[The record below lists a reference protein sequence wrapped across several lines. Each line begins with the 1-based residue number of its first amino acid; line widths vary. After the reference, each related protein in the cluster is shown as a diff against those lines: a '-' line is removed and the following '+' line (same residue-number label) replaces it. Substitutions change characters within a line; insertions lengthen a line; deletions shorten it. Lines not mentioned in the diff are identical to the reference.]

1 MKSLEEKEVHMV
13 STYEDLVL
21 EWPYPLIHLDK
32 LTIKHKGNDHAR
44 LYFTGMIAEEQA
56 QKYIQRVNHTD
67 EVVVKFG
74 RDSAILFSGRI
85 ENAELQASQGVH
97 YVSVEA
103 VSFTANMDIA
113 KRSRS
118 FQDANMT
125 YVQLIKNIVSA
136 YPNGDY
142 IDQASNGQ
150 AIGSIAIQYL
160 ETDWEFIKRM
170 ASRLHAVVFP
180 DLKGNG
186 ARFWLGTPQS
196 RKSITIDHLPSIV
209 RMDVDVYR
217 LITENDGTDV
227 SEADYTFCE
236 FESTEPHELGTM
248 VQFKGSSYV
257 VTARETLLDGGVLKF
272 QYTAQ
277 PEKSIRQRLARN
289 LDLIGAA
296 FTGKIIDVTQ
306 NTVKIHLDIDK
317 SQDQA
322 KAHWFAYSA
331 DANGVMYLMPQIGAR
346 AQLHFPSAVEEE
358 AIVISSVR
366 VNPATPEGGQKQ
378 TKKMADTTVKSLAT
392 NVGKDVT
399 LGVGDI
405 TFSAVDGVLD
415 LKMDDGDG
423 VTFQSNSTIMLAAD
437 ETLEISGM
445 KELAVE
451 AEEWIAISAKEQSH
465 VIMAADTQLISTVI
479 EQEGIEKQSQ
489 PPKLNEEAIEATTKV
504 DLIFPQKAEETKEKK
519 GFFSKLVDGVS
530 AALDVAGFIPVI
542 GTFADIANA
551 GISLARGNYMDA
563 AMNLVGA
570 IPVVGDAAKGAYKVK
585 KGAKLL
591 DKAADAAK
599 GADKA
604 IDASKAVAKG
614 MKAAYPKVSKT
625 LDAVKGLA
633 ELANKAS
640 KAVKT
645 AADKVISSMDEL
657 LAASK
662 AVDGMKAM
670 AKAGLTKFNHGV
682 LKKFNCTQGLSKK
695 FCKRGF
701 EPVDLITGRM
711 IYEGVDF
718 ELPGPIPLSWERA
731 WYSDSSRIGLSGHG
745 MHFTYDLALEIF
757 EEDDLIGI
765 VVTDGR
771 AVGFPILPINL
782 PYFNKRERMTLT
794 NTGEEYHLFEH
805 DTRLIYVFEQ
815 TTETTYRLKEV
826 RDEQD
831 HHIQFAYNLKGFLSQ
846 VTDSVGR
853 VLEVTTNEAGRM
865 TEVALRN
872 QMSREVLARYD
883 YNDGQ
888 DLIEIQDALG
898 QSTHIKYN
906 NHLMMQNIDRNKNS
920 FFWRYDGPTTG
931 ARVIKTWGDGNV
943 LAGELSYHEGYN
955 EITNSLGHKS
965 YYYFNEDNLCT
976 KIVHPDG
983 SEVSYEYNEDF
994 ELLQEVDEDG
1004 RVTAYSYDEWANPV
1018 TIALADGSTLS
1029 SQYDEK
1035 DRLIQVVNAE
1045 GGSRQWIYNEDS
1057 TLQANVLEDGTK
1069 IVFSYNDEYLIK
1081 TVTNAQGHVVSLAYD
1096 ADLNLSQVT
1105 LPDRTSS
1112 TWTYDRR
1119 GNCTTTTNPLG
1130 ATARFRYDN
1139 LNRLVRANLSD
1150 GNDVQLK
1157 YNAYEDIVFA
1167 KDNHTQVA
1175 FDYTILGSLKAREQG
1190 GKKVK
1195 FTYDTEEQLTAVIN
1209 EKGEAYQFERD
1220 MKGNIVKEIGFDEI
1234 ERTYER
1240 SLAGLIQRIQRPGD
1254 RWTAYQ
1260 HDGLGNVIRADYY
1273 DDTWETFGYDKNG
1286 SLIETENEHMAVKL
1300 ERDPSGQVIKEWQ
1313 NDYWIASSY
1322 DELGNRSQITSSLG
1336 AKIDVARNEMGN
1348 VSQII
1353 ASRSE
1358 QENWTASMQYNELG
1372 QEIERILPGDVIS
1385 KWQYDLTGRPTHHR
1399 ISSQNRDTRRRVY
1412 NWDVNHRLRSMV
1424 NELTGVKVTYSYD
1437 EFSNL
1442 VWSNQGGQFDFLHR
1456 SVDDVGNLYETKEKT
1471 DRIYGAGGRLLETRD
1486 ATFSYDDEGNI
1497 VQKIRNNGD
1506 AWNYEYDGNGMMS
1519 KVIRPDETEVT
1530 FKYDALGRRVEKS
1543 SEGKTTHFVWDGNIT
1558 LHEWVESSY
1567 TCEPSILNA
1576 SSNTDNMDE
1585 SLITWIFNE
1594 GTFVPSAK
1602 ITSKG
1607 TYSIIS
1613 DYLGTPAE
1621 AYDADGKKVW
1631 SSELDIYG
1639 QVKEFTSDK
1648 DFIPFRYQGQYADEE
1663 TGLYYNRFR
1672 YYSPIEGMYTQ
1683 KDPIGL
1689 NGGLVLYGYVQDTNN
1704 SIDIFGLSCTKE
1716 LKKNM
1721 NKANR
1726 ELRKNEGYMKRA
1738 WHKYKGSAAH
1748 HIVAGDHSNSHAQRA
1763 RDVLERLKI
1772 NVNGADNGVYLKH
1785 MDPNSIQPGAY
1796 HRVIHTDEYFKNVAN
1811 RLEFA
1816 ESLGGTKARDA
1827 VIAELENIRN
1837 DLLFNVKIW

>member
-1 MKSLEEKEVHMV
+1 MKSLEEKEVHTV

-32 LTIKHKGNDHAR
+32 LTIKHKANDHAR

-56 QKYIQRVNHTD
+56 QKYIQRVNQTD

-180 DLKGNG
+180 DLKGKG

-196 RKSITIDHLPSIV
+196 RKSLTIDHLPSIV
-209 RMDVDVYR
+209 RMDVDAYR

-236 FESTEPHELGTM
+236 FESTEPHELGTL
-248 VQFKGSSYV
+248 VQFKGSSYI
-257 VTARETLLDGGVLKF
+257 VTARETNLDEGVLKF

-277 PEKSIRQRLARN
+277 PEKSIRQRLVRN

-317 SQDQA
+317 SQDNE

-346 AQLHFPSAVEEE
+346 AQLHFPSAVEED

-366 VNPATPEGGQKQ
+366 VSPATPEGGQKQ

-465 VIMAADTQLISTVI
+465 VIMAADTQLISTLI

-504 DLIFPQKAEETKEKK
+504 DLIFPQKAEEKKEKK
-519 GFFSKLVDGVS
+519 GWFSSLVDGVS

-563 AMNLVGA
+563 AMNLAGA
-570 IPVVGDAAKGAYKVK
+570 IPVIGDAAKVAYKANKARKIVK
-585 KGAKLL
+585 T
-591 DKAADAAK
+591 
-599 GADKA
+599 ADK
-604 IDASKAVAKG
+604 IMDGSKALLKG
-614 MKAAYPKVSKT
+614 MKAAYPKISKT

-657 LAASK
+657 LAVSK

-815 TTETTYRLKEV
+815 TTETKYRLKEV
-826 RDEQD
+826 KNEQE

-853 VLEVTTNEAGRM
+853 VLDVTTNEVGRM

-872 QMSREVLARYD
+872 QMSREVLVRYD
-883 YNDGQ
+883 YNDQQ

-898 QSTHIKYN
+898 QSTHIKYV
-906 NHLMMQNIDRNKNS
+906 NHLMMQKTDRNKNS

-955 EITNSLGHKS
+955 EITNSLGDKS

-994 ELLQEVDEDG
+994 ELLQEVDEDD

-1018 TIALADGSTLS
+1018 TITLADGSTVS

-1045 GGSRQWIYNEDS
+1045 GGSRQWIYNADS
-1057 TLQANVLEDGTK
+1057 TLQANILENGTK
-1069 IVFSYNDEYLIK
+1069 TEFSYNEQYLIK
-1081 TVTNAQGHVVSLAYD
+1081 TVTNVQGHMVSLAYD

-1105 LPDRTSS
+1105 LPDGTSS

-1130 ATARFRYDN
+1130 ATEKFRYDN

-1157 YNAYEDIVFA
+1157 YNAYDDVILA

-1175 FDYTILGSLKAREQG
+1175 FDYTILGSLVSREQG
-1190 GKKVK
+1190 EKKVK

-1220 MKGNIVKEIGFDEI
+1220 TKGNIIKEIGFDEM

-1240 SLAGLIQRIQRPGD
+1240 SLAGLVQRIQRPGD

-1260 HDGLGNVIRADYY
+1260 HDGIGNVIRADYY

-1286 SLIETENEHMAVKL
+1286 SLIQTENEHVTVKF
-1300 ERDPSGQVIKEWQ
+1300 ERDSSGQVIKEWQ
-1313 NDYWIASSY
+1313 NDHWISSSY

-1348 VSQII
+1348 VSQIT
-1353 ASRSE
+1353 ASRLE
-1358 QENWTASMQYNELG
+1358 QENWTASMQYNELD

-1385 KWQYDLTGRPTHHR
+1385 KWQYDVAGRPTNHR

-1424 NELTGVKVTYSYD
+1424 NELTGVKVTYGYD

-1471 DRIYGAGGRLLETRD
+1471 DRVYGAGSRLLETRE
-1486 ATFSYDDEGNI
+1486 ATFSYDDEGNL
-1497 VQKIRNNGD
+1497 VQKVEKNGD
-1506 AWNYEYDGNGMMS
+1506 TWEYEYNGNGMMS
-1519 KVIRPDETEVT
+1519 KVIKPDKTEVT
-1530 FKYDALGRRVEKS
+1530 FKYDSLGRRIEKCS
-1543 SEGKTTHFVWDGNIT
+1543 DEKTMRFVWDGNTI
-1558 LHEWVESSY
+1558 LHEYFSQNDSDKFENLDEYSSQNKSEIPDNLVTWV
-1567 TCEPSILNA
+1567 
-1576 SSNTDNMDE
+1576 
-1585 SLITWIFNE
+1585 FND
-1594 GTFVPSAK
+1594 GFIPSAK
-1602 ITSKG
+1602 ITSEG
-1607 TYSIIS
+1607 NYSIIS
-1613 DYLGTPAE
+1613 DYLGTPFE
-1621 AYDADGKKVW
+1621 AYDEEGNRVW
-1631 SSELDIYG
+1631 SAELDIYG
-1639 QVKEFTSDK
+1639 RVIEFTGEK
-1648 DFIPFRYQGQYADEE
+1648 NFIPFRYQGQYEDVEI
-1663 TGLYYNRFR
+1663 GLYYNRFR
-1672 YYSPIEGMYTQ
+1672 YYDPEQGNYTQ
-1683 KDPIGL
+1683 IDPIGFA
-1689 NGGLVLYGYVQDTNN
+1689 GGNPTLYGYVRNTNN
-1704 SIDIFGLSCTKE
+1704 SFDPFGLWSYYQLKDDLGNIVYHGITDRPIQVRLIEHANGYGNTTKKIFSQVSYLDALPDRIATRNLE
-1716 LKKNM
+1716 
-1721 NKANR
+1721 
-1726 ELRKNEGYMKRA
+1726 
-1738 WHKYKGSAAH
+1738 GSALY
-1748 HIVAGDHSNSHAQRA
+1748 HASQADANLYNAPRP
-1763 RDVLERLKI
+1763 VSEGFYHQYNGPEKI
-1772 NVNGADNGVYLKH
+1772 AKGRTFLTQAEIESQMKKAKTVNVD
-1785 MDPNSIQPGAY
+1785 
-1796 HRVIHTDEYFKNVAN
+1796 R
-1811 RLEFA
+1811 
-1816 ESLGGTKARDA
+1816 GG
-1827 VIAELENIRN
+1827 
-1837 DLLFNVKIW
+1837 KIKCPT

>member
-1 MKSLEEKEVHMV
+1 MKSLEEKEVHMI

-118 FQDANMT
+118 FQDVNMT

-180 DLKGNG
+180 DLKGKG

-209 RMDVDVYR
+209 HMDVDAYR

-236 FESTEPHELGTM
+236 FESTEHHELGTL
-248 VQFKGSSYV
+248 VQFKGSAYV
-257 VTARETLLDGGVLKF
+257 ITARETHLDGGVLKF

-277 PEKSIRQRLARN
+277 PEKSIRQRLVRN

-366 VNPATPEGGQKQ
+366 VDPATPEGGQKQ

-415 LKMDDGDG
+415 LKMDDGEG

-465 VIMAADTQLISTVI
+465 VIMAADTQLISTLI
-479 EQEGIEKQSQ
+479 DQEGIEKQSQ
-489 PPKLNEEAIEATTKV
+489 PPKLNEEAIEAMSKV
-504 DLIFPQKAEETKEKK
+504 DVIFPQKAEEKKEKK
-519 GFFSKLVDGVS
+519 GWFSSLLDGVS
-530 AALDVAGFIPVI
+530 TALDIAGFIPVI

-551 GISLARGNYMDA
+551 GISLARGDYMGA

-570 IPVVGDAAKGAYKVK
+570 VPVIGDAAKTAYKVNK
-585 KGAKLL
+585 ASKLV
-591 DKAADAAK
+591 KAADK
-599 GADKA
+599 VMDT
-604 IDASKAVAKG
+604 SKAVAKG
-614 MKAAYPKVSKT
+614 MKAAYPKISKT
-625 LDAVKGLA
+625 LDTVKELV
-633 ELANKAS
+633 ELANKGS
-640 KAVKT
+640 KGVKT
-645 AADKVISSMDEL
+645 AADKVVSSMDEL

-662 AVDGMKAM
+662 AVDAMKAM
-670 AKAGLTKFNHGV
+670 AKTALTKFNHGV

-745 MHFTYDLALEIF
+745 MHFTYDLELEIF
-757 EEDDLIGI
+757 EEQDLIGI

-771 AVGFPILPINL
+771 AVGFPFLPINL
-782 PYFNKRERMTLT
+782 SYFNKRERMTLT

-815 TTETTYRLKEV
+815 TTETKYRLKEV
-826 RDEQD
+826 RNEQD

-853 VLEVTTNEAGRM
+853 VLEVTTNEVGRM

-872 QMSREVLARYD
+872 QMSREVLVRYI

-888 DLIEIQDALG
+888 DLIEIQDALR
-898 QSTHIKYN
+898 QSTHIQYV
-906 NHLMMQNIDRNKNS
+906 NHLMMQKIDRNKNS

-931 ARVIKTWGDGNV
+931 ARVIKTWGDGHV

-976 KIVHPDG
+976 KIVQPDS
-983 SEVSYEYNEDF
+983 SEVSYQYNGDF

-1004 RVTAYSYDEWANPV
+1004 RVTTYSYDEWANPV
-1018 TIALADGSTLS
+1018 TITLADGSILS

-1045 GGSRQWIYNEDS
+1045 GGTRQWVYNEDG
-1057 TLQANVLEDGTK
+1057 TLQANILEDGTK
-1069 IVFSYNDEYLIK
+1069 TEFSYNEQYLIK

-1105 LPDRTSS
+1105 LPDGISS
-1112 TWTYDRR
+1112 TWEYDRR
-1119 GNCTTTTNPLG
+1119 GNCITSTNPLG
-1130 ATARFRYDN
+1130 ATEKFRYDN

-1157 YNAYEDIVFA
+1157 YNAYDDVIFA

-1195 FTYDTEEQLTAVIN
+1195 FIYDTEEQLNAVIN
-1209 EKGEAYQFERD
+1209 ERGETYQFERD
-1220 MKGNIVKEIGFDEI
+1220 MKGNIIKEIGFDEI

-1240 SLAGLIQRIQRPGD
+1240 SLAGLVQRIQRPGD

-1260 HDGLGNVIRADYY
+1260 HDGIGNVIRADYY
-1273 DDTWETFGYDKNG
+1273 DDTWETFSYDKNG
-1286 SLIETENEHMAVKL
+1286 LLMETENEHVTVKL
-1300 ERDPSGQVIKEWQ
+1300 ERDPSGRVIKEWQ
-1313 NDYWIASSY
+1313 NDHWIASTY

-1336 AKIDVARNEMGN
+1336 AKIDVTRNDMGN
-1348 VSQII
+1348 VSQIT

-1358 QENWTASMQYNELG
+1358 QEQWTASMQYNELG

-1385 KWQYDLTGRPTHHR
+1385 KWQYDVAGRPTHHR

-1412 NWDVNHRLRSMV
+1412 NWDVNHRLRSMM
-1424 NELTGVKVTYSYD
+1424 NELTGVKVTYGYD

-1456 SVDDVGNLYETKEKT
+1456 SVDEVGNLYETKEKT
-1471 DRIYGAGGRLLETRD
+1471 DRVYGAGSRLLETIE
-1486 ATFSYDDEGNI
+1486 ATFSYDEEGNLI
-1497 VQKIRNNGD
+1497 QKVEKTGD
-1506 AWNYEYDGNGMMS
+1506 TWKYEYYGNGMMS
-1519 KVIRPDETEVT
+1519 KVIKPDNTEVT
-1530 FKYDALGRRVEKS
+1530 FKYDSLGRRIEKVY
-1543 SEGKTTHFVWDGNIT
+1543 EGKFTHFVWDGNMI
-1558 LHEWVESSY
+1558 LHEWMKSEDRSKFSVVTSDLHA
-1567 TCEPSILNA
+1567 P
-1576 SSNTDNMDE
+1576 DNIDNH
-1585 SLITWIFNE
+1585 LVTWVFDPE
-1594 GTFVPSAK
+1594 TFRPSAK
-1602 ITSKG
+1602 LTNEGKF
-1607 TYSIIS
+1607 SIIT
-1613 DYLGTPAE
+1613 DYLGTPVE
-1621 AYDADGKKVW
+1621 AYDEQGHQVW
-1631 SSELDIYG
+1631 SIELDILG
-1639 QVKEFTSDK
+1639 REKGFIGEK
-1648 DFIPFRYQGQYADEE
+1648 DFIPFRYQGQYEDLE

-1672 YYSPIEGMYTQ
+1672 YYSPSEGIYTQ
-1683 KDPIGL
+1683 IDPIGL
-1689 NGGLVLYGYVQDTNN
+1689 AGNNPTLYGYVCDPNLWVDPLGLTNW
-1704 SIDIFGLSCTKE
+1704 GE
-1716 LKKNM
+1716 LLI
-1721 NKANR
+1721 KAGKDKPEDMVR
-1726 ELRKNEGYMKRA
+1726 PHG
-1738 WHKYKGSAAH
+1738 H
-1748 HIVAGDHSNSHAQRA
+1748 HIV
-1763 RDVLERLKI
+1763 
-1772 NVNGADNGVYLKH
+1772 
-1785 MDPNSIQPGAY
+1785 
-1796 HRVIHTDEYFKNVAN
+1796 FKGS
-1811 RLEFA
+1811 F
-1816 ESLGGTKARDA
+1816 ARDA
-1827 VIAELENIRN
+1827 RGPVVAASQQLLRSYGIDVERNLSNLMWASNIKGVHTLENAEKVLKNLKRVDKVLQSRITSGLIN
-1837 DLLFNVKIW
+1837 ESKAQKIMEDKLQFIGKKVFDKCSKRK

>member
-1 MKSLEEKEVHMV
+1 MSGEKEGHIV
-13 STYEDLVL
+13 STYEDIELV
-21 EWPYPLIHLDK
+21 WPYPLIHLDK

-56 QKYIQRVNHTD
+56 QKYIQQVSHTD

-74 RDSAILFSGRI
+74 RDKDILFSGRI

-103 VSFTANMDIA
+103 ISFTANMDIE

-125 YVQLIKNIVSA
+125 YVQLINTIVGA
-136 YPNGDY
+136 YPQGDY
-142 IDQASNGQ
+142 IDRASNGQ
-150 AIGSIAIQYL
+150 AIGQISIQYL

-180 DLKGNG
+180 DLKGKG

-196 RKSITIDHLPSIV
+196 RKSVTIDHLPSV
-209 RMDVDVYR
+209 LRMDVDSYR

-236 FESTEPHELGTM
+236 FESTESHDLGTL
-248 VQFKGSSYV
+248 VQLKGRSYV
-257 VTARETLLDGGVLKF
+257 ITVREIYLDRGVLKF

-277 PEKSIRQRLARN
+277 PEKSIRQRLVRN

-317 SQDQA
+317 NQDKE

-331 DANGVMYLMPQIGAR
+331 DANSVMYLMPQIGAR

-366 VNPATPEGGQKQ
+366 VNPVTAEGGQKQ

-423 VTFQSNSTIMLAAD
+423 ITFLSNSTIMLAAD

-445 KELAVE
+445 KELSVK
-451 AEEWIAISAKEQSH
+451 AEEWLAISAQEKSH
-465 VIMAADTQLISTVI
+465 VILATDTQLISTLI
-479 EQEGIEKQSQ
+479 EQEGTEKKSQ
-489 PPKLNEEAIEATTKV
+489 PPKLNAEAIEATSKV
-504 DLIFPQKAEETKEKK
+504 DLIFPQKQEKEKEKK
-519 GFFSKLVDGVS
+519 GFFSKLLDGVS
-530 AALDVAGFIPVI
+530 VALDVAGFIPVI

-551 GISLARGNYMDA
+551 GISLARGDYMGA
-563 AMNLVGA
+563 AMNIVGA
-570 IPVVGDAAKGAYKVK
+570 VPVVGDAAKTAYKAGK
-585 KGAKLL
+585 AA
-591 DKAADAAK
+591 KAADKAVTAAK
-599 GADKA
+599 AADKA
-604 IDASKAVAKG
+604 VDASKAVKG
-614 MKAAYPKVSKT
+614 MKAAYAKVSKT
-625 LDAVKGLA
+625 LDTVSA
-633 ELANKAS
+633 LANKGS
-640 KAVKT
+640 KSVKT

-670 AKAGLTKFNHGV
+670 AKTGLTKFNHGV

-826 RDEQD
+826 RNEQD
-831 HHIQFAYNLKGFLSQ
+831 HQIQFAYNLKGFLSQ
-846 VTDSVGR
+846 VIDSVGR
-853 VLEVTTNEAGRM
+853 VLEVTTNEVGRM
-865 TEVALRN
+865 IEVALRN

-898 QSTHIKYN
+898 QSTHIKYV
-906 NHLMMQNIDRNKNS
+906 NHLMMQKTDRNKNS

-943 LAGELSYHEGYN
+943 LAGELSYHDGYN

-983 SEVSYEYNEDF
+983 SEVSYEYNGDF
-994 ELLQEVDEDG
+994 ELLQEVDEDN
-1004 RVTAYSYDEWANPV
+1004 RVTTFSYDEWANPV
-1018 TIALADGSTLS
+1018 TITLADGSTVS

-1035 DRLIQVVNAE
+1035 DRLIQAVNAE

-1069 IVFSYNDEYLIK
+1069 TEFSYNEKYLIK

-1096 ADLNLSQVT
+1096 VDLNLSQVT
-1105 LPDRTSS
+1105 LPDGTSS

-1119 GNCTTTTNPLG
+1119 GNCTSTTNPLG
-1130 ATARFRYDN
+1130 ATEKFRYDN

-1157 YNAYEDIVFA
+1157 YDAYDDVVFA

-1175 FDYTILGSLKAREQG
+1175 FDYTILGSLISREQG

-1195 FTYDTEEQLTAVIN
+1195 FAYDTEEQLTAVIN

-1220 MKGNIVKEIGFDEI
+1220 TKGNIIKEIGFDEM

-1240 SLAGLIQRIQRPGD
+1240 SLAGLVQRIQRPGD

-1273 DDTWETFGYDKNG
+1273 DETWETFGYDKNG
-1286 SLIETENEHMAVKL
+1286 SLIETENEHVSVKL
-1300 ERDPSGQVIKEWQ
+1300 ERDPFGQIIKEWQ
-1313 NDYWIASSY
+1313 NDHWIGSSY

-1336 AKIDVARNEMGN
+1336 AKIDVARNELGN
-1348 VSQII
+1348 VSQIT

-1358 QENWTASMQYNELG
+1358 QEHWTASMQYNELG

-1385 KWQYDLTGRPTHHR
+1385 KWQYDVTGRPTHHR
-1399 ISSQNRDTRRRVY
+1399 ISSQNRDTRRRTY

-1424 NELTGVKVTYSYD
+1424 NELTGIRVSYGYD

-1442 VWSNQGGQFDFLHR
+1442 VWANQDSRQFDFLYR
-1456 SVDDVGNLYETKEKT
+1456 SVDDVGNFYETKEKT
-1471 DRIYGAGGRLLETRD
+1471 DRVYGAGSRLLETRE
-1486 ATFSYDDEGNI
+1486 ATFSYDDEGNLI
-1497 VQKIRNNGD
+1497 QKVEKNSD
-1506 AWNYEYDGNGMMS
+1506 TWKYEYHGNGMMS
-1519 KVIRPDETEVT
+1519 KVIRPDNTEVT
-1530 FKYDALGRRVEKS
+1530 FKYDSLGRRIEKRS
-1543 SEGKTTHFVWDGNIT
+1543 DEKIMIFVWDGNTI
-1558 LHEWVESSY
+1558 LHEYFTQNDSDKLENLVESSPQNKS
-1567 TCEPSILNA
+1567 EIP
-1576 SSNTDNMDE
+1576 DN
-1585 SLITWIFNE
+1585 LVTWVFND
-1594 GTFVPSAK
+1594 GFVPSAK
-1602 ITSKG
+1602 ITNEG
-1607 TYSIIS
+1607 NYSIIS
-1613 DYLGTPAE
+1613 DYLGTPVE
-1621 AYDADGKKVW
+1621 AYDEHGKKIW
-1631 SSELDIYG
+1631 SAELDIYG
-1639 QVKEFTSDK
+1639 RVVEFTGEQ
-1648 DFIPFRYQGQYADEE
+1648 DFIPFRYQGQYADKEI
-1663 TGLYYNRFR
+1663 GLYYNRYR
-1672 YYSPIEGMYTQ
+1672 YYSPIEGIYTQ
-1683 KDPIGL
+1683 IDPIGL
-1689 NGGLVLYGYVQDTNN
+1689 AGGNPTLYGYVNN
-1704 SIDIFGLSCTKE
+1704 PNLKIDPFGLDDLYALLALKDGWYNVMEWGKKKPVGEVFLKE
-1716 LKKNM
+1716 GELWKIGTSKNALKRYTL
-1721 NKANR
+1721 AYLNR
-1726 ELRKNEGYMKRA
+1726 IGVEMK
-1738 WHKYKGSAAH
+1738 
-1748 HIVAGDHSNSHAQRA
+1748 I
-1763 RDVLERLKI
+1763 L
-1772 NVNGADNGVYLKH
+1772 
-1785 MDPNSIQPGAY
+1785 
-1796 HRVIHTDEYFKNVAN
+1796 HTDVN
-1811 RLEFA
+1811 
-1816 ESLGGTKARDA
+1816 DA
-1827 VIAELENIRN
+1827 TVKHLENQKIRGYEQWKGHLPPGN
-1837 DLLFNVKIW
+1837 KCRH

>member
-125 YVQLIKNIVSA
+125 YVQLINNIVKA

-180 DLKGNG
+180 DLKGKG

-196 RKSITIDHLPSIV
+196 RKSITIDHLPSIL
-209 RMDVDVYR
+209 RMDVDAYR

-236 FESTEPHELGTM
+236 FESTEPHELGTL
-248 VQFKGSSYV
+248 VQFKGSSYI
-257 VTARETLLDGGVLKF
+257 VTARETHLDEGVLKF

-277 PEKSIRQRLARN
+277 PEKSIRQRLVRN

-366 VNPATPEGGQKQ
+366 VSPATPEGGQKQ
-378 TKKMADTTVKSLAT
+378 MKKMADTTVKSLAT

-423 VTFQSNSTIMLAAD
+423 VTFQSNSTIILAAD

-465 VIMAADTQLISTVI
+465 VIMAADTQLISTLI
-479 EQEGIEKQSQ
+479 DQEGKEKQSQ
-489 PPKLNEEAIEATTKV
+489 PPKLNEEAIEAMSKV
-504 DLIFPQKAEETKEKK
+504 DLIFPQKAEEKKEKK
-519 GFFSKLVDGVS
+519 GWFSSLVDGVS

-570 IPVVGDAAKGAYKVK
+570 VPLVGDAAKGAYKVK

-604 IDASKAVAKG
+604 IDASKALAKG
-614 MKAAYPKVSKT
+614 MKAAYPKISKT

-662 AVDGMKAM
+662 AVGAMKAM
-670 AKAGLTKFNHGV
+670 AKTGLTKFNHGV

-731 WYSDSSRIGLSGHG
+731 WYSDSSRIGLTGHG

-815 TTETTYRLKEV
+815 STETTYRLKEV
-826 RDEQD
+826 KNEQE

-853 VLEVTTNEAGRM
+853 VLEVTTNEVGRM

-872 QMSREVLARYD
+872 QMSREVLVRYD

-898 QSTHIKYN
+898 QSTHIKYV
-906 NHLMMQNIDRNKNS
+906 NHLMMQKTDRNKNS

-983 SEVSYEYNEDF
+983 SEVSYQYNDDF
-994 ELLQEVDEDG
+994 ELLQTVDEDG
-1004 RVTAYSYDEWANPV
+1004 RVTTFSYDEWANPV
-1018 TIALADGSTLS
+1018 TITRADGSILS
-1029 SQYDEK
+1029 SKYDEK
-1035 DRLIQVVNAE
+1035 DRLVQAVNAE

-1057 TLQANVLEDGTK
+1057 TLQANILEDGMKTE
-1069 IVFSYNDEYLIK
+1069 FSYNEQYLIK
-1081 TVTNAQGHVVSLAYD
+1081 SVTNAQGHVVSLSYD

-1105 LPDRTSS
+1105 LPDGTSS
-1112 TWTYDRR
+1112 AWTYDRR
-1119 GNCTTTTNPLG
+1119 GNCTSTTNPLG
-1130 ATARFRYDN
+1130 ATEKFRYDN

-1157 YNAYEDIVFA
+1157 YDAYDDVVFA

-1175 FDYTILGSLKAREQG
+1175 FDYSILGSLLSREQG

-1209 EKGEAYQFERD
+1209 EKGEVYQFERD
-1220 MKGNIVKEIGFDEI
+1220 TKGNIIKEIGFDELT
-1234 ERTYER
+1234 RTYER
-1240 SLAGLIQRIQRPGD
+1240 SLAGLVQRIQRPGD

-1260 HDGLGNVIRADYY
+1260 HDGLGNIIRADYY

-1286 SLIETENEHMAVKL
+1286 LLMETENEHVKVKL
-1300 ERDPSGQVIKEWQ
+1300 ERDSSGQVIEEWQ
-1313 NDYWIASSY
+1313 NDHWIASSY

-1348 VSQII
+1348 VSQIT

-1358 QENWTASMQYNELG
+1358 QEHWTASMQYNELG
-1372 QEIERILPGDVIS
+1372 QEIERVLPGDVIS
-1385 KWQYDLTGRPTHHR
+1385 KWQYDTTGRPTHHR
-1399 ISSQNRDTRRRVY
+1399 ISSQNRDTRRRAY

-1424 NELTGVKVTYSYD
+1424 NELTGVKVTYGYD

-1471 DRIYGAGGRLLETRD
+1471 DRIYGAGSRLLETRE
-1486 ATFSYDDEGNI
+1486 ATFTYDDEGNLN
-1497 VQKIRNNGD
+1497 QKLEKNGD
-1506 AWNYEYDGNGMMS
+1506 TWTYEYYGNGMMA
-1519 KVIRPDETEVT
+1519 KVIRPDNTEVT
-1530 FKYDALGRRVEKS
+1530 FKYDSLGRRIEKS
-1543 SEGKTTHFVWDGNIT
+1543 SDDKTMNFVWDGNTI
-1558 LHEWVESSY
+1558 LHEYFSEEDSGGFENLEEYSSQNKSEIPDNLVTWV
-1567 TCEPSILNA
+1567 
-1576 SSNTDNMDE
+1576 
-1585 SLITWIFNE
+1585 FND
-1594 GTFVPSAK
+1594 GFVPSAK
-1602 ITSKG
+1602 ITNEG
-1607 TYSIIS
+1607 NYSIIS
-1613 DYLGTPAE
+1613 DCLGTPVK
-1621 AYDADGKKVW
+1621 AYDGQGNQVW
-1631 SSELDIYG
+1631 SAQLDVYG
-1639 QVKEFTSDK
+1639 RVKEFTGEC
-1648 DFIPFRYQGQYADEE
+1648 DFIPFRYQGQYEDEE

-1672 YYSPIEGMYTQ
+1672 YYSPIEGTYVQ
-1683 KDPIGL
+1683 QDPIGL
-1689 NGGLVLYGYVQDTNN
+1689 AGNNPTLYGYTNDPNTMIDPLGLATRPNNGKYHIFYDFMLDPKHQYSSDKVQFNRA
-1704 SIDIFGLSCTKE
+1704 
-1716 LKKNM
+1716 
-1721 NKANR
+1721 NKAFIN
-1726 ELRKNEGYMKRA
+1726 ELNSDPVFRRDMLGRYPALHDWLKNPDMGSSPVDLTWHHHEDTRRLALVDRADHANNHKLYHPTGAGGRDIWGGGKPGRKGKLDGA
-1738 WHKYKGSAAH
+1738 TG
-1748 HIVAGDHSNSHAQRA
+1748 
-1763 RDVLERLKI
+1763 KI
-1772 NVNGADNGVYLKH
+1772 KC
-1785 MDPNSIQPGAY
+1785 
-1796 HRVIHTDEYFKNVAN
+1796 K
-1811 RLEFA
+1811 
-1816 ESLGGTKARDA
+1816 K
-1827 VIAELENIRN
+1827 
-1837 DLLFNVKIW
+1837 

>member
-1 MKSLEEKEVHMV
+1 
-13 STYEDLVL
+13 
-21 EWPYPLIHLDK
+21 
-32 LTIKHKGNDHAR
+32 
-44 LYFTGMIAEEQA
+44 
-56 QKYIQRVNHTD
+56 
-67 EVVVKFG
+67 
-74 RDSAILFSGRI
+74 
-85 ENAELQASQGVH
+85 
-97 YVSVEA
+97 
-103 VSFTANMDIA
+103 
-113 KRSRS
+113 
-118 FQDANMT
+118 
-125 YVQLIKNIVSA
+125 
-136 YPNGDY
+136 
-142 IDQASNGQ
+142 
-150 AIGSIAIQYL
+150 
-160 ETDWEFIKRM
+160 
-170 ASRLHAVVFP
+170 
-180 DLKGNG
+180 
-186 ARFWLGTPQS
+186 
-196 RKSITIDHLPSIV
+196 
-209 RMDVDVYR
+209 
-217 LITENDGTDV
+217 
-227 SEADYTFCE
+227 
-236 FESTEPHELGTM
+236 
-248 VQFKGSSYV
+248 
-257 VTARETLLDGGVLKF
+257 
-272 QYTAQ
+272 
-277 PEKSIRQRLARN
+277 
-289 LDLIGAA
+289 
-296 FTGKIIDVTQ
+296 
-306 NTVKIHLDIDK
+306 
-317 SQDQA
+317 
-322 KAHWFAYSA
+322 
-331 DANGVMYLMPQIGAR
+331 MPQKGAR

-366 VNPATPEGGQKQ
+366 VSPATPEGGQKQ
-378 TKKMADTTVKSLAT
+378 TKKMADTTIKSLAT

-465 VIMAADTQLISTVI
+465 VIMAADTQLISTLI
-479 EQEGIEKQSQ
+479 DQEGIEKQSQ

-504 DLIFPQKAEETKEKK
+504 DLIFPQKAEEKKEKK
-519 GFFSKLVDGVS
+519 GWFSSLVDGVS

-604 IDASKAVAKG
+604 IDASKALAKG

-682 LKKFNCTQGLSKK
+682 LKKFNCTKGLSEK

-731 WYSDSSRIGLSGHG
+731 WYSDSSRIGLSGYG

-757 EEDDLIGI
+757 EEEDLIGI

-815 TTETTYRLKEV
+815 TTETKYRLKEV
-826 RDEQD
+826 RNEQG

-853 VLEVTTNEAGRM
+853 VLEVTTNEVGRM
-865 TEVALRN
+865 TEVALCN
-872 QMSREVLARYD
+872 QMSREVLVRYF

-906 NHLMMQNIDRNKNS
+906 NHLMMQKIDRNKNS

-943 LAGELSYHEGYN
+943 LAGELSYYEGYN

-983 SEVSYEYNEDF
+983 SEVSYHYNEDF
-994 ELLQEVDEDG
+994 ELLQARDEDG
-1004 RVTAYSYDEWANPV
+1004 RITLFSYDEWANPV
-1018 TIALADGSTLS
+1018 TITLADGSTVS

-1035 DRLIQVVNAE
+1035 DRLIQAVNAE
-1045 GGSRQWIYNEDS
+1045 GGSRQWVYNEDG
-1057 TLQANVLEDGTK
+1057 TLQAIILENGTK
-1069 IVFSYNDEYLIK
+1069 TEFSYNEQFLIE
-1081 TVTNAQGHVVSLAYD
+1081 TVTNVQGHVISLAYD

-1105 LPDRTSS
+1105 LPDGTSS
-1112 TWTYDRR
+1112 TWAYDRH
-1119 GNCTTTTNPLG
+1119 GNCLSTTNPLG
-1130 ATARFRYDN
+1130 ATEKFRYDN

-1157 YNAYEDIVFA
+1157 YNAYDDVIFA

-1175 FDYTILGSLKAREQG
+1175 FDYTILGSLISREQG

-1195 FTYDTEEQLTAVIN
+1195 FTYDTEELLTAVVN
-1209 EKGEAYQFERD
+1209 EKGEAYKFERD
-1220 MKGNIVKEIGFDEI
+1220 TKGNIIKEIGFDEI

-1240 SLAGLIQRIQRPGD
+1240 SLAGLVQRIQRPGD

-1260 HDGLGNVIRADYY
+1260 HDNLGNVIRADYY

-1286 SLIETENEHMAVKL
+1286 SLIQTENEHVTIKF
-1300 ERDPSGQVIKEWQ
+1300 ERDFSGQVIKEWQ
-1313 NDYWIASSY
+1313 NDHWIASTY
-1322 DELGNRSQITSSLG
+1322 DDLGNRSQITSSLG
-1336 AKIDVARNEMGN
+1336 AKIDVARNVMGN
-1348 VSQII
+1348 VSQIT
-1353 ASRSE
+1353 ASRLE
-1358 QENWTASMQYNELG
+1358 QEQWTAAMQYNELG
-1372 QEIERILPGDVIS
+1372 QEIERILPGNVIS
-1385 KWQYDLTGRPTHHR
+1385 KWQYDVTGRPIHHQ

-1412 NWDVNHRLRSMV
+1412 NWDVNHQLRSMV
-1424 NELTGVKVTYSYD
+1424 NELTGVRVTYGYD

-1456 SVDDVGNLYETKEKT
+1456 SVDDVGNLYETKEMT
-1471 DRIYGAGGRLLETRD
+1471 DRIYGAGSRLLETKES
-1486 ATFSYDDEGNI
+1486 TFSYDDEGNL
-1497 VQKIRNNGD
+1497 VQKVEKNGD
-1506 AWNYEYDGNGMMS
+1506 TWKYEYYGNGMMS
-1519 KVIRPDETEVT
+1519 KVIKPDMEEVT
-1530 FKYDALGRRVEKS
+1530 FKYDSLGRRIEKS
-1543 SEGKTTHFVWDGNIT
+1543 SNEKTMRFVWDGNTI
-1558 LHEWVESSY
+1558 LHEYSSENDSIELENDNLVTWVFKNGF
-1567 TCEPSILNA
+1567 I
-1576 SSNTDNMDE
+1576 
-1585 SLITWIFNE
+1585 
-1594 GTFVPSAK
+1594 PSAK

-1607 TYSIIS
+1607 NYSIIS
-1613 DYLGTPAE
+1613 DSLGTPVE
-1621 AYDADGKKVW
+1621 AYDQEGNKVW
-1631 SSELDIYG
+1631 STELDIYG
-1639 QVKEFTSDK
+1639 KITEFTGGK
-1648 DFIPFRYQGQYADEE
+1648 DFIPFRYQGQYEDIEI
-1663 TGLYYNRFR
+1663 GLYYNRFR
-1672 YYSPIEGMYTQ
+1672 YYSPMEGMYTQ
-1683 KDPIGL
+1683 QDPIGL
-1689 NGGLVLYGYVQDTNN
+1689 AGGNPTLYGYVGDTNVIIDPLGLKPKPFNFAELSGDKPLSLNPNDIYFMQKNIKN
-1704 SIDIFGLSCTKE
+1704 STGPYT
-1716 LKKNM
+1716 
-1721 NKANR
+1721 
-1726 ELRKNEGYMKRA
+1726 
-1738 WHKYKGSAAH
+1738 
-1748 HIVAGDHSNSHAQRA
+1748 
-1763 RDVLERLKI
+1763 VLE
-1772 NVNGADNGVYLKH
+1772 N
-1785 MDPNSIQPGAY
+1785 
-1796 HRVIHTDEYFKNVAN
+1796 
-1811 RLEFA
+1811 A
-1816 ESLGGTKARDA
+1816 ESLKNGSLKVSDLNTINVWKDADGKIWTLDHRRLAAFRLANIDEIPVNWAKRSEVKHQWFKMSTKVGGTSIVLKMDDGTKS
-1827 VIAELENIRN
+1827 VICR
-1837 DLLFNVKIW
+1837 KK

>member
-74 RDSAILFSGRI
+74 KESAILFSGRI

-103 VSFTANMDIA
+103 VSFTADMDIA

-125 YVQLIKNIVSA
+125 YVQLINHIVKA

-170 ASRLHAVVFP
+170 ASHLHAVVFP
-180 DLKGNG
+180 DLKGKG

-196 RKSITIDHLPSIV
+196 RKSITIDHLPSIL
-209 RMDVDVYR
+209 RMDVDAYR

-236 FESTEPHELGTM
+236 FESTEPHELGTL

-257 VTARETLLDGGVLKF
+257 VTVRETHLDGGVLKF

-331 DANGVMYLMPQIGAR
+331 DANGVMYLMPQKGAR

-423 VTFQSNSTIMLAAD
+423 VTFQSNSTIILAAD

-465 VIMAADTQLISTVI
+465 VIMAADTQLISTLI
-479 EQEGIEKQSQ
+479 EQEGIEKKSQ
-489 PPKLNEEAIEATTKV
+489 PPKLNEEAIEAMSKV
-504 DLIFPQKAEETKEKK
+504 DLIFPQKAEEKKEKK
-519 GFFSKLVDGVS
+519 GWFSSLVDGVS

-563 AMNLVGA
+563 AMNIVGA
-570 IPVVGDAAKGAYKVK
+570 VPVVGDAAKAAYKVK

-604 IDASKAVAKG
+604 IDASKALAKG

-657 LAASK
+657 LGVSK
-662 AVDGMKAM
+662 AIDGMKDIAT
-670 AKAGLTKFNHGV
+670 KGLTKFNRKV
-682 LKKFNCTQGLSKK
+682 LMDSKFKCTQGLSEK
-695 FCKRGF
+695 FCQWGF

-711 IYEGVDF
+711 VYEDVDF

-731 WYSDSSRIGLSGHG
+731 WYSDSSRVGLSGHG

-815 TTETTYRLKEV
+815 TTETKYRLKEV
-826 RDEQD
+826 KNEQE

-853 VLEVTTNEAGRM
+853 VLEVTTNEVGRM
-865 TEVALRN
+865 TEVALCN
-872 QMSREVLARYD
+872 QMSREVLVRYD

-898 QSTHIKYN
+898 QNTHIKYV
-906 NHLMMQNIDRNKNS
+906 NHLMMQKTDRNKNS

-955 EITNSLGHKS
+955 EITNSLGDKS
-965 YYYFNEDNLCT
+965 YYYYNEDNLCT

-983 SEVSYEYNEDF
+983 SEVSYQYNVDF

-1004 RVTAYSYDEWANPV
+1004 RVETYSYDEWANPV
-1018 TIALADGSTLS
+1018 TITLADGSTLS
-1029 SQYDEK
+1029 ALYDEK
-1035 DRLIQVVNAE
+1035 DRMIQAINAE
-1045 GGSRQWIYNEDS
+1045 GGSRQWIYNENG

-1069 IVFSYNDEYLIK
+1069 TEFFYNNKYLIK
-1081 TVTNAQGHVVSLAYD
+1081 SVTNAQGHMVSLAYD

-1105 LPDRTSS
+1105 LPDGTSS
-1112 TWTYDRR
+1112 TWAYDRR

-1130 ATARFRYDN
+1130 VTEKFRYDK

-1157 YNAYEDIVFA
+1157 YNAYDDIVFA
-1167 KDNHTQVA
+1167 KDIHTQVA
-1175 FDYTILGSLKAREQG
+1175 FDYTILGSLISREQG

-1195 FTYDTEEQLTAVIN
+1195 FTYDTEEKLIAVIN

-1220 MKGNIVKEIGFDEI
+1220 TKGNIIKEIGFDEM

-1240 SLAGLIQRIQRPGD
+1240 SLAGLVQKIQRPGD

-1260 HDGLGNVIRADYY
+1260 HDNLGNVIRADYY

-1286 SLIETENEHMAVKL
+1286 SLIETENEHVNVKL
-1300 ERDPSGQVIKEWQ
+1300 ELDPAGQVIKEWQ
-1313 NDYWIASSY
+1313 NDHWIASTY

-1348 VSQII
+1348 VSQIT

-1358 QENWTASMQYNELG
+1358 QSLWTVSMQYNELG

-1385 KWQYDLTGRPTHHR
+1385 KWQYDVTGRPTHHR

-1412 NWDVNHRLRSMV
+1412 NWDVNHQLRSMV
-1424 NELTGVKVTYSYD
+1424 NELTGVKVTYGYD

-1442 VWSNQGGQFDFLHR
+1442 IWSNQGGQFDFLYR

-1471 DRIYGAGGRLLETRD
+1471 DRVYGAGSRLLETRE
-1486 ATFSYDDEGNI
+1486 ATFTYDDEGNLI
-1497 VQKIRNNGD
+1497 QKVEKNGD
-1506 AWNYEYDGNGMMS
+1506 TWKYEYYGNGMMS
-1519 KVIRPDETEVT
+1519 KVIRPDKTEVT
-1530 FKYDALGRRVEKS
+1530 FKYDSLGRRIEKCS
-1543 SEGKTTHFVWDGNIT
+1543 DEKTMRFVWDGNTI
-1558 LHEWVESSY
+1558 LHEYFSEEDSGEFENLEECSLQSKSEIPDNLVTWVF
-1567 TCEPSILNA
+1567 N
-1576 SSNTDNMDE
+1576 DE
-1585 SLITWIFNE
+1585 FI
-1594 GTFVPSAK
+1594 PSAK
-1602 ITSKG
+1602 ITSEG
-1607 TYSIIS
+1607 NYSIIS
-1613 DYLGTPAE
+1613 DYLGTPVE
-1621 AYDADGKKVW
+1621 AYDEEGNKVW
-1631 SSELDIYG
+1631 SAELDIYG
-1639 QVKEFTSDK
+1639 RVMDFTGEQ
-1648 DFIPFRYQGQYADEE
+1648 DFIPFRYQGQYEDVQ

-1672 YYSPIEGMYTQ
+1672 YYDPEQGNYTQ
-1683 KDPIGL
+1683 IDPIGL
-1689 NGGLVLYGYVQDTNN
+1689 SGGNPTLYGYVSDPLCEV
-1704 SIDIFGLSCTKE
+1704 DVFGLLRRPYIRKSTREEIESKAKIKDGRFLDSNEGTPISGGKRRKYSIADGLYDIGHKPGHEHWREVAKAEAEGLTQKE
-1716 LKKNM
+1716 FNDRM
-1721 NKANR
+1721 NNPNLYHI
-1726 ELRKNEGYMKRA
+1726 EDPVLNQSHKNEDKSGKPCRKGKKR
-1738 WHKYKGSAAH
+1738 K
-1748 HIVAGDHSNSHAQRA
+1748 
-1763 RDVLERLKI
+1763 
-1772 NVNGADNGVYLKH
+1772 
-1785 MDPNSIQPGAY
+1785 
-1796 HRVIHTDEYFKNVAN
+1796 
-1811 RLEFA
+1811 
-1816 ESLGGTKARDA
+1816 
-1827 VIAELENIRN
+1827 
-1837 DLLFNVKIW
+1837 